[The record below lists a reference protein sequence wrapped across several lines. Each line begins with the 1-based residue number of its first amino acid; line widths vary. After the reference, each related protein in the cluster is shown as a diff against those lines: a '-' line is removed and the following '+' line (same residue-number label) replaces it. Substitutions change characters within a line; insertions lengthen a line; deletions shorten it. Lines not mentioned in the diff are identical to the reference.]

1 MNAKLS
7 DIAER
12 LEEVALKDD
21 YFKERGLYPNVDFYS
36 GIILTAL
43 KIPTNLFTPIF
54 VLGRMPGWCAQLIEH
69 IKNPHA
75 RITRPR
81 QVYLGK

>member
-1 MNAKLS
+1 MDHRLS
-7 DIAER
+7 DIAEK
-12 LEEVALKDD
+12 LEEVALQDD
-21 YFKERGLYPNVDFYS
+21 YFKARNLYPNVDFYS
-36 GIILTAL
+36 GIILSAL
-43 KIPTNLFTPIF
+43 KIPTQLFTPIF

-69 IKNPHA
+69 SKNTSA